1 MVPKVSQFQQNDI
14 SNCEEL
20 KILYLNESA
29 QNEYLQH
36 HIEEKEGL
44 EDYYKK
50 RMSEYE
56 ANEKRMETENETKEE
71 RMKAEYKAEEERMK
85 AEYKAKEE
93 RMEGEYKAKEKIMKA
108 EYKAKEERMEG
119 EYKAKEK
126 IMKAEYK
133 AKDIENLKQIQC
145 LQTSLAVLRNS
156 MKIQSDKF
164 NEQYMILKKINSTS
178 AK

>member
-71 RMKAEYKAEEERMK
+71 
-85 AEYKAKEE
+85 
-93 RMEGEYKAKEKIMKA
+93 IMKA

-133 AKDIENLKQIQC
+133 AKGIENLKQIQC

-164 NEQYMILKKINSTS
+164 NEQYMILKKINSTP

>member
-71 RMKAEYKAEEERMK
+71 RMKAEYKAKEERMK

-93 RMEGEYKAKEKIMKA
+93 RMKA

-164 NEQYMILKKINSTS
+164 NEQYMILKKINSTP

>member
-20 KILYLNESA
+20 RILYLNESA

-71 RMKAEYKAEEERMK
+71 R
-85 AEYKAKEE
+85 
-93 RMEGEYKAKEKIMKA
+93 MKA

-164 NEQYMILKKINSTS
+164 NEQYMILKKINSTP

>member
-71 RMKAEYKAEEERMK
+71 RMKAEYKA
-85 AEYKAKEE
+85 
-93 RMEGEYKAKEKIMKA
+93 
-108 EYKAKEERMEG
+108 KEERMEG

-164 NEQYMILKKINSTS
+164 NEQYMILKKINSTP